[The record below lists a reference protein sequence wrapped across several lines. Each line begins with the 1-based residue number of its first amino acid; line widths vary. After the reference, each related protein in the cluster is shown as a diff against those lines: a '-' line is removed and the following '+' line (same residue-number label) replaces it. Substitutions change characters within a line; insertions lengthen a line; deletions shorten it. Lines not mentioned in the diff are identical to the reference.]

1 MVETETCLK
10 VKCLRSDNGRQYI
23 DGGFS
28 EYCAAQ
34 GIRMEKTIPGTP
46 QQNGVAERMNR
57 TRNEHAWSTR
67 LHAGL
72 PKTFQAN
79 AISTVAYLIN

>member
-10 VKCLRSDNGRQYI
+10 VKCLRSDNEGEYI

-34 GIRMEKTIPGTP
+34 EIMMEKTIPEIP

-57 TRNEHAWSTR
+57 TLNERARSMR
-67 LHAGL
+67 LHVGL
-72 PKTFQAN
+72 RKAF
-79 AISTVAYLIN
+79 

>member
-10 VKCLRSDNGRQYI
+10 VKCLRSDNGGEYI

-28 EYCAAQ
+28 EYCAVQ
-34 GIRMEKTIPGTP
+34 GIRMEKTIFGTP
-46 QQNGVAERMNR
+46 QQNSVAERIR
-57 TRNEHAWSTR
+57 TLNEHARSMR

-72 PKTFQAN
+72 SKTFWADAFSN
-79 AISTVAYLIN
+79 AA